1 MNRRMVSLKYLMK
14 KIDFKGFSGIAFAV
28 VAAISAFTTAISDKQ
43 KTEKMDELIAK
54 VDKLTSEKK

>member
-1 MNRRMVSLKYLMK
+1 MK
-14 KIDFKGFSGIAFAV
+14 KIDLKGFSGIAFAV